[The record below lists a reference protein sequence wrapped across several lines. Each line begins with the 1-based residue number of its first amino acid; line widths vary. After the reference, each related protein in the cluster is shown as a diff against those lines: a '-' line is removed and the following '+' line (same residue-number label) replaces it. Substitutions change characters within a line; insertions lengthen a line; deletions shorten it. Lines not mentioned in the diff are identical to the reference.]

1 MDYHA
6 HANNLTVAR
15 HLMLFLQTHIPVLGR
30 QENKIGL
37 ELESISLSEKQLTVA
52 AERYPALI
60 SVADIVPLREKT
72 EKLKIAGQSTF

>member
-15 HLMLFLQTHIPVLGR
+15 HLMLFLQTHIPDPGR
-30 QENKIGL
+30 QQNKSGL

-52 AERYPALI
+52 AE
-60 SVADIVPLREKT
+60 
-72 EKLKIAGQSTF
+72 